1 MKKLN
6 LRGGE
11 MTRSRSEADLR
22 LGPWFEPLEFS
33 KVSPDLFIR
42 ILAPSPHL
50 WICSNYLL
58 TGRRNFKHPN
68 AWTSW
73 RSYPATIILV
83 RVRETTQPGF
93 PLGREKSFSPESRI
107 HWLRTMTPTSPSPTL
122 PKQRILKSMINVDG
136 VGTGNKHK
144 FFIPNRLSHRQGSGF
159 YTPRAYYPM
168 WGKRRKDLTFDIS
181 TKEQVAWLEEES

>member
-33 KVSPDLFIR
+33 KVSPELFIR

-144 FFIPNRLSHRQGSGF
+144 FFIPVYLEFKNWRILSFRTYWTFHSPWFICPSWIGLYF
-159 YTPRAYYPM
+159 
-168 WGKRRKDLTFDIS
+168 KRYKLRS
-181 TKEQVAWLEEES
+181 